1 MGDSYRPTRRDRGPP
16 PSQPLADRMT
26 FNGNGNGGDTYRPGG
41 QQQSEF
47 TFESN
52 HPAPRFP
59 PSGPA
64 NGDSRAPA
72 RSGRGGPRNGR
83 GSNRGRGGANGR
95 GRGGPYR
102 KAAAPHERALLQ
114 HRDDGQEHTYGVS
127 DGPNRFMNIDDMSD
141 DEEADMVESDGS
153 ADGDASKAH
162 LGEKKKLVRTEAQ
175 RADGD
180 TVPKWSNPDP
190 YTALPPPN
198 ESTGV
203 KRDMVQLI
211 RKAKNQDAEKAIG
224 NNAVAANDD
233 FISFGDMD
241 DGDDGEVEDARD
253 LQIYDDNEP
262 VRRGARG
269 QQQRPVQGSMNDA
282 IPNDYR
288 RDTYESYQPPPS
300 SRNRKRKPDYDM
312 PITDEWL
319 VHSRSGPTTPW
330 AIDASRY
337 EHLFG
342 KPDKW

>member
-1 MGDSYRPTRRDRGPP
+1 MGDSYRPTRRGREPP
-16 PSQPLADRMT
+16 PSKPLADRMT
-26 FNGNGNGGDTYRPGG
+26 FNGNGGDTYRPGG

-47 TFESN
+47 TFEAK

-72 RSGRGGPRNGR
+72 RNGR
-83 GSNRGRGGANGR
+83 SGGNRGRGSSHRGRGNANGR

-102 KAAAPHERALLQ
+102 KAAPHERALLQ

-127 DGPNRFMNIDDMSD
+127 DGPNRFRNIDDMSD
-141 DEEADMVESDGS
+141 DEEADMVESDAS
-153 ADGDASKAH
+153 ADGDVSKGH
-162 LGEKKKLVRTEAQ
+162 IGEKKLARTDAQ

-180 TVPKWSNPDP
+180 TVPQWAPKWSNPDP

-233 FISFGDMD
+233 FISFADMD
-241 DGDDGEVEDARD
+241 DGDDGEVDDAGG
-253 LQIYDDNEP
+253 LHIYDDNEP
-262 VRRGARG
+262 IRRGARA
-269 QQQRPVQGSMNDA
+269 QPQRPVQGSMNDVV
-282 IPNDYR
+282 PNDYR
-288 RDTYESYQPPPS
+288 RDTYESYQPPPL
-300 SRNRKRKPDYDM
+300 SRGRKRKPDYDM
-312 PITDEWL
+312 PITQEWL
-319 VHSRSGPTTPW
+319 VHSRSVSTPW
-330 AIDASRY
+330 ATDASRY
-337 EHLFG
+337 EHLFD